1 MSEYVFHNKEFLYL
15 LGLIPVLVFW
25 YIFRLYPRNASV
37 RLPVISF
44 LRKESKPLRFY
55 LQHILFGL
63 RMAALALFIIA
74 LARPQSTSKWSE
86 TLTEGID
93 ITLCLDVSGSMQ
105 AMDFTPNRLSAARD
119 VAAEFVNSRPADRFS
134 LVVFSGES
142 FTLCPIT
149 SDRAVILN
157 QIRGINFGM
166 IEDGTAIGM
175 GLSTS
180 VSRLKDSRA
189 KSKVIILLT
198 DGVNNTGAVGPLTAA
213 EMAAEFGI
221 RVYTI
226 GVGTRGTAPMPARGV
241 FGQQATVQV
250 PVEIDEEVLKNIA
263 HTTGGQYFRATN
275 KESLRNIYAEI
286 DQMEKTILDT
296 QNYTRKHE
304 EYFRFLLSGLLILL
318 AELISRYTLMRNIP

>member
-1 MSEYVFHNKEFLYL
+1 MSEYVFHNEEFLYL

-25 YIFRLYPRNASV
+25 YIFRLYGRNAAV
-37 RLPVISF
+37 KLPVTSF
-44 LRKESKPLRFY
+44 LKKEAKPLRFY
-55 LQHILFGL
+55 LQHVLFGL
-63 RMAALALFIIA
+63 RMVAMALFIIA

-93 ITLCLDVSGSMQ
+93 ITLCMDVSGSMQ
-105 AMDFTPNRLSAARD
+105 AMDFSPNRLSAAKE
-119 VAAEFVNSRPADRFS
+119 VATEFVSSRPADRFA

-157 QIRGINFGM
+157 QIRDISFGM

-180 VSRLKDSRA
+180 VSRLKDSMA

-241 FGQQATVQV
+241 FGQQSTVQV
-250 PVEIDEEVLKNIA
+250 PVEIDEEVLEDIA
-263 HTTGGQYFRATN
+263 HTTGGQYFRATD

-304 EYFRFLLSGLLILL
+304 EYFRFLLAGLLILL
-318 AELISRYTLMRNIP
+318 AELVSRYTVMRNIP